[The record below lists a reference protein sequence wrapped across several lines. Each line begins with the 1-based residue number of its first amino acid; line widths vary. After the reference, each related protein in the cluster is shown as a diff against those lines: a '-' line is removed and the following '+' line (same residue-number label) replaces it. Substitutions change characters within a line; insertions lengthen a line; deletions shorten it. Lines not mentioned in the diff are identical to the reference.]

1 MELQKY
7 ERDLYEIQ
15 EEMKN
20 GSETIDS
27 KGVKTTVN
35 GLYSKPIED
44 FVDLPDELNDENSK
58 LKRASMYKI
67 MQYDRG
73 YVEKDEDGNVIKKP

>member
-44 FVDLPDELNDENSK
+44 FIDLPES
-58 LKRASMYKI
+58 
-67 MQYDRG
+67 
-73 YVEKDEDGNVIKKP
+73 